1 MMINYLIII
10 HIIGAIIAI
19 IIHDILMVFK
29 LKKGNQ
35 NFIKEKECI
44 KYEWKTLMMSAFMV
58 GVDMIAT
65 NTN

>member
-44 KYEWKTLMMSAFMV
+44 KYE
-58 GVDMIAT
+58 
-65 NTN
+65 